1 MHFLR
6 LGDMLKRRLEGL
18 SDLHGGLQNWFNF
31 FAFAKTTPEDKMP
44 QLVENNPAVMTAYE
58 ELRRFSS
65 NEEMRDLE
73 RRRRRFLED
82 QRIYEAAARDE
93 GIAEGEA
100 RGIAK
105 RDIEIARNLKR
116 LGSNTDFIAQATG
129 LARAEVERLD

>member
-1 MHFLR
+1 MKQIDSEYFH
-6 LGDMLKRRLEGL
+6 LK
-18 SDLHGGLQNWFNF
+18 N
-31 FAFAKTTPEDKMP
+31 EDKMP

-93 GIAEGEA
+93 GEVKKAN
-100 RGIAK
+100 
-105 RDIEIARNLKR
+105 DIARNMKLEGFDTTVITKM
-116 LGSNTDFIAQATG
+116 TG
-129 LARAEVERLD
+129 LSSIEIERLN